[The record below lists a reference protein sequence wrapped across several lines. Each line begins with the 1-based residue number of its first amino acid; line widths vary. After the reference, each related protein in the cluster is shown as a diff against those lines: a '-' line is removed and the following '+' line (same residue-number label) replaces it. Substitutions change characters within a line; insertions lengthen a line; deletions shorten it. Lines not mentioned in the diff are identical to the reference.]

1 MNYETVTSVGKRDL
15 EILGTIKPGDTVSVS
30 SLTVVVHRSLCSGL
44 WRSLS
49 RESRYRTM
57 LWVEHVVQYALS
69 ELSKTANKIG
79 YPHGPMNERLWKA
92 RDGIESLAET
102 YKDDKTV
109 SSFFS
114 ECAEMFTTFILDTH
128 SLEFSRLQSKP
139 INVPTEQST
148 NQDLLEFVIVDAYD
162 EIMSVQDTRNIST
175 DWMPSLTKML
185 SY

>member
-1 MNYETVTSVGKRDL
+1 
-15 EILGTIKPGDTVSVS
+15 
-30 SLTVVVHRSLCSGL
+30 
-44 WRSLS
+44 
-49 RESRYRTM
+49 M

-128 SLEFSRLQSKP
+128 SLEFSRLQS
-139 INVPTEQST
+139 T